1 MDHAPEIALSRGVK
15 RGLAIAAAVLAVV
28 TMVGVALLAGT
39 DEPEINARQLGLNSQ
54 VFAAEVV
61 SVRLGP
67 CAGTAATDRVPCYA
81 IGFRPEAGPDSGSR
95 LRFEI
100 PKLATSPDLSAG
112 DQIVVS
118 YDRKAEPGFRY
129 QYNDRQ
135 RGSVLWWL
143 FALFALA
150 VIALGRWRGLAAL
163 VGLGASFAVLLFFV
177 LPALVAGQEPV
188 LVALTGASAIA
199 FLALYVAHGFNFMT
213 TVALLGTL
221 VALVITVLLAM
232 IFVDLAHLTGFT
244 SDEAFV
250 VQVGTSGGI
259 SITGLVLAGMVLG
272 ALGALDDVTVTQASA
287 VWELRDAS
295 PDMSVHALARAGL
308 RIGRDH
314 VASTVNTLALAYAGA
329 ALPLLILFV
338 FSRQS
343 LGTIANSE
351 VIATEIIATLV
362 GSIGLVAAVPI
373 TTWLAAAVLPRRL
386 TSESLSPEHD
396 F

>member
-67 CAGTAATDRVPCYA
+67 CAGTAAADRVPCYA

-118 YDRKAEPGFRY
+118 YDRTAEPGFRY

-232 IFVDLAHLTGFT
+232 IFVAHLTGFT

-295 PDMSVHALARAGL
+295 PDMSVRALARAGL

>member
-1 MDHAPEIALSRGVK
+1 M
-15 RGLAIAAAVLAVV
+15 
-28 TMVGVALLAGT
+28 
-39 DEPEINARQLGLNSQ
+39 
-54 VFAAEVV
+54 
-61 SVRLGP
+61 
-67 CAGTAATDRVPCYA
+67 
-81 IGFRPEAGPDSGSR
+81 
-95 LRFEI
+95 
-100 PKLATSPDLSAG
+100 
-112 DQIVVS
+112 VS

-295 PDMSVHALARAGL
+295 PDMSVRALARAGL